1 MKDLEYYTE
10 RTKFRLDEFK
20 NKLLIDSI
28 NEILSIINSKL
39 ENDLSKFVIYYSQY
53 YSEPIIAFNHY
64 HNGIDLRFDKYSE
77 KVINFIYNMDYS
89 KYLVYNINKSCK
101 ARTYNRDDVN
111 KIREFLIELNEFF
124 SLLYNENYI
133 VFAELVD
140 SKYNL
145 KIEDL

>member
-28 NEILSIINSKL
+28 NEILSILNSKL

-53 YSEPIIAFNHY
+53 YSEPIIAFKHC

-89 KYLVYNINKSCK
+89 KYLVYSINKSCK